1 MIQTVLRYLLMFA
14 VLLTSNSQALM
25 AAQSFLS
32 GSLLT
37 EAVNQIEQIGNDL
50 PPCHQVSDNTQ
61 LQVDVAE
68 IQLECERDCNCCGGS
83 CSSFAMTLD
92 LPLALSGLQHF
103 EAQLFSRFSPQSRLE
118 SLQRPP
124 IFA

>member
-1 MIQTVLRYLLMFA
+1 MFQTVLRYLLMFA

-25 AAQSFLS
+25 AAQSFL
-32 GSLLT
+32 T
-37 EAVNQIEQIGNDL
+37 EPGTGIELVADDL
-50 PPCHQVSDNTQ
+50 PPCHQITDKSQ
-61 LQVDVAE
+61 PQVELSE

-92 LPLALSGLQHF
+92 LPLALSGLQRF
-103 EAQLFSRFSPQSRLE
+103 EAQHLSLFSPQNRLE